1 MTPAELAYSVVV
13 PTLGRPS
20 LRRLLDALRFATGP
34 EPTLVVVVDDRRDP
48 GGPLDLPDWDRLRAV
63 RGAARGPAAARN
75 RGWRATATPWVVFLD
90 DDVLPPRSWPDD
102 LLADLDGLLA
112 GVAGSQGRLHV
123 PLPAGRRPT
132 DWERVTAGLAG
143 ASWAT
148 ADMTYRRAA
157 LVRVGGFDERFP
169 RAYREDADLA
179 LRLMEAG
186 FRLAR
191 GSRTVD
197 HPVRPASPW
206 VSVRTQAGNADDA
219 LLRRLHG
226 RNWRSRAG
234 AARGRLP
241 RHIAVTAAGLGALAA
256 LAGRHRRAAALGGV
270 VWLAGTAELA
280 WARIAPG
287 PRTAREI
294 ATMVTTSV
302 AIPPVAV
309 VHRLR
314 GEISVR
320 RMPAGAAR

>member
-1 MTPAELAYSVVV
+1 
-13 PTLGRPS
+13 
-20 LRRLLDALRFATGP
+20 
-34 EPTLVVVVDDRRDP
+34 
-48 GGPLDLPDWDRLRAV
+48 
-63 RGAARGPAAARN
+63 
-75 RGWRATATPWVVFLD
+75 
-90 DDVLPPRSWPDD
+90 VLPPRSWPDD

-197 HPVRPASPW
+197 HPVLPAVGLRSDPG
-206 VSVRTQAGNADDA
+206 RERDDA
-219 LLRRLHG
+219 LPGGRRAPG
-226 RNWRSRAG
+226 PARPRS
-234 AARGRLP
+234 LL
-241 RHIAVTAAGLGALAA
+241 RHIAATAAGLGVLAA

-270 VWLAGTAELA
+270 VWAAGTAELA
-280 WARIAPG
+280 WARIAPL
-287 PRTAREI
+287 PRTSREI

-302 AIPPVAV
+302 AIP
-309 VHRLR
+309 R
-314 GEISVR
+314 
-320 RMPAGAAR
+320 